1 MQRKETPLSLGAPEE
16 CWSSQVLEECCT
28 HSGSRSGEP
37 PQVLKYLPSWP
48 AFGPL
53 CMSQL
58 IPTKTSDRP
67 HKPGALFEA
76 VDRFGL
82 NQESKTSVACAWNKS
97 YRQKVTA
104 QRIVDI
110 VFTTPKYGKTAK
122 WKVNKQRR
130 VEVAGLDKSE
140 QQRPLE
146 ALRRICPTAGCLT
159 KAESDTDTDSAS
171 EDEDLPPLLSR
182 FRDTERKNSSADDL
196 RTRCADF
203 LKDFIVSQHQCD
215 NLEKMTRTQSQ
226 SLLWQR
232 HRKGRITATI
242 AHDISTLQDTTSR
255 ETLFN
260 RVMNRSHIDLSS
272 VAAVAFGRKYEDQ
285 AKQLHS
291 EWMKDRHEQF
301 GLRETGLVVD
311 QRFPLFAATP
321 DGIRSCV
328 CHGKGVVEV
337 KCSFNHKDLCV
348 KDIPEVDKTFYLEKD
363 SLVLK
368 QSHRYYTQV
377 QFQMY
382 VCNKLFCDF
391 VVFTHRG
398 VTSTV

>member
-1 MQRKETPLSLGAPEE
+1 ME
-16 CWSSQVLEECCT
+16 
-28 HSGSRSGEP
+28 
-37 PQVLKYLPSWP
+37 
-48 AFGPL
+48 
-53 CMSQL
+53 QL
-58 IPTKTSDRP
+58 IQINKKREKSC
-67 HKPGALFEA
+67 KAVEA
-76 VDRFGL
+76 VGRFGL

-97 YRQKVTA
+97 YRKKVTA
-104 QRIVDI
+104 QQIVDQ
-110 VFTTPKYGKTAK
+110 FAALWTNPKYGRTAK

-130 VEVAGLDKSE
+130 VEVAGLDESE
-140 QQRPLE
+140 QQRALE
-146 ALRRICPTAGCLT
+146 ALRRIYPTAGCLM
-159 KAESDTDTDSAS
+159 KAESDTDSAS

-182 FRDTERKNSSADDL
+182 FRDTETKDCSADDL
-196 RTRCADF
+196 QTRCADF

-232 HRKGRITATI
+232 HREGRITATI

-272 VAAVAFGRKYEDQ
+272 VEAVAFGRKYEDQ
-285 AKQLHS
+285 AKQLYS

-301 GLRETGLVVD
+301 SLHETGLVVD
-311 QRFPLFAATP
+311 QQFPLFAATP

-328 CHGKGVVEV
+328 CHGDGLVEI
-337 KCSFNHKDLCV
+337 KCSFKHKDLCV
-348 KDIPEVDKTFYLEKD
+348 KDIPKVDKTFYLEKD

-368 QSHRYYTQV
+368 QSHRHYTQV

-382 VCNKLFCDF
+382 VCKKLFCDF

-398 VTSTV
+398 VHVQTIKYDHAFLQELVSKCMFFAVDELVPVIIQQKFTS